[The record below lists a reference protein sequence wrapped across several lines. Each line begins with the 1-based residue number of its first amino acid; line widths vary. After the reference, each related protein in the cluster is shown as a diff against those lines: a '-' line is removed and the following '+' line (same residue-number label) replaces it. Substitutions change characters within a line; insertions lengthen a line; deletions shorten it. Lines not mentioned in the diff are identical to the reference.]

1 MRRWTSVEL
10 TIRTP
15 EFRHKNDLVGTIM
28 TILQRV
34 IGGIFLLLLLLIG
47 IAAVSLHSTDSMHD
61 RLSVITEQ
69 SAPLGQAASE
79 LNSRLLSANQAVLS
93 IIAQTDSVQIAR
105 DQKIFDDHLL
115 QYQHALDEL
124 PRLIGSHQDLAGTLI
139 QERETGETYTNQAR
153 ALIQRYSEVLK
164 ARQVV
169 RNLQSYVSPEGNRLS
184 SYLQNYVAQRK
195 AAGEAATARAAE
207 VLLIESDKAYAGF
220 ASHAINPNFS
230 LLQRTLNQQDDAI
243 AERQRGFVAVDDR
256 SARYVGVMVSQLIRD
271 LTAADGLYSAYRRL
285 DELDSQFNDQRQA
298 TDQALQAAVKKV
310 NEFAN
315 QALIVAQQAKNETD
329 DTVSASRSVVFVTS
343 GIAIFAALVIGVWV
357 TRSLRRPLA
366 RFRDSLQ
373 QVTAGDLR
381 VRFDVDSRDEFGE
394 LGGYLNELISVL
406 QKTVSDLI
414 QAADELT
421 RTAELNASIS
431 VRTTK
436 AVDQQT
442 DQLNSTASAMV
453 EMESTV
459 SEVARRAQDTKD
471 AVDHTFDLTDK
482 VRLTMIDTIASVKL
496 QADKIQLAATAT
508 DELQGYGK
516 RIDGIVDAIRTIAEQ
531 TNLLALNAAIE
542 AARAG
547 EQGRGFAVVADE
559 VRSLASRTQG
569 STSEIQQMIE
579 QMQKKIQ
586 SVVEVMSSSQTQSD
600 KCVDLASTANKALE
614 TMSDA
619 VIRIRDMN
627 VQIATA
633 TEEQSATVQETSRMM
648 NHINDAA
655 LQTAEGAENTARS
668 SDDLSRMAQVQRQL
682 LHRFSI

>member
-343 GIAIFAALVIGVWV
+343 GIAIFAALFIGVWV